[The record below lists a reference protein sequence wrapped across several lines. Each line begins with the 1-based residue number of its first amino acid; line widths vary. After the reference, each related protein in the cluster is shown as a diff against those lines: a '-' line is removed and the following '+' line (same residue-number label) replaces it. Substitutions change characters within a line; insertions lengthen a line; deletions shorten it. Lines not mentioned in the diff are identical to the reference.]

1 MSRSLA
7 AQLEIALVRANK
19 AEAENRDLKEIL
31 ARKTTKHN
39 ATINENYRRKAIAYC
54 KTHNVKSCSREE
66 LDAWTEK

>member
-31 ARKTTKHN
+31 ASKAARQIPTTDG
-39 ATINENYRRKAIAYC
+39 YRQKAIAYC
-54 KTHNVKSCSREE
+54 KAHNVRSCSREE
-66 LDAWTEK
+66 LDRWNP